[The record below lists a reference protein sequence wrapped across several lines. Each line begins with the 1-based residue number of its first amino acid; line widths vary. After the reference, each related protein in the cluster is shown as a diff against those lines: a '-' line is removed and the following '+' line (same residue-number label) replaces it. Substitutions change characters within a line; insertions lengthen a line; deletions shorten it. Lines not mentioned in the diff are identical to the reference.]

1 MDLTDLKGIISL
13 MQRTDL
19 TELEIEVQDLKLR
32 LARPNAN
39 IQSASTQ
46 IPVANLSPTPTET
59 EKLNPIENLQA
70 KDNQNLF
77 KSPMVGTFYR
87 QPGPEEPS
95 YVEVGSKVKAGDV
108 LCIIEAMKVMNEI
121 KAEVKGTIA
130 EVLLEDGKP
139 VEYGQALFRIE
150 PN

>member
-1 MDLTDLKGIISL
+1 

-39 IQSASTQ
+39 SQASLTQ
-46 IPVANLSPTPTET
+46 IPVAHLPPTPAVT
-59 EKLNPIENLQA
+59 EKLNPNENLQA
-70 KDNQNLF
+70 KDDQNLF

-87 QPGPEEPS
+87 RPGPEEPS

-121 KAEVKGTIA
+121 KADTAGTID
-130 EVLLEDGKP
+130 EILHEDGDT
-139 VEYGQALFRIE
+139 VEYGQPLFRIT
-150 PN
+150 

>member
-32 LARPNAN
+32 LARPSAN
-39 IQSASTQ
+39 IQTALTQ
-46 IPVANLSPTPTET
+46 IPVAHLPPTPAPT
-59 EKLNPIENLQA
+59 EKLNPNENLQA

-87 QPGPEEPS
+87 RPGPEEPS

-121 KAEVKGTIA
+121 KADTAGTID
-130 EVLLEDGKP
+130 EILHEDGDT
-139 VEYGQALFRIE
+139 VEYGQPLFRIL
-150 PN
+150 

>member
-1 MDLTDLKGIISL
+1 

-39 IQSASTQ
+39 TQTALTQ
-46 IPVANLSPTPTET
+46 IPVAHLPATSTVT
-59 EKLNPIENLQA
+59 EKLNPNENLQA

-87 QPGPEEPS
+87 KSGPEEPS

-121 KAEVKGTIA
+121 KADAAGTID
-130 EVLLEDGKP
+130 EILHEDGDT
-139 VEYGQALFRIE
+139 VEYGQPLFKIT
-150 PN
+150 

>member
-1 MDLTDLKGIISL
+1 

-39 IQSASTQ
+39 SQASLTQ
-46 IPVANLSPTPTET
+46 IPVAHLPPTPAAT
-59 EKLNPIENLQA
+59 EKLNPNENLQA

-87 QPGPEEPS
+87 RPGPEEPS

-121 KAEVKGTIA
+121 KADTAGTID
-130 EVLLEDGKP
+130 EIRHEDGDT
-139 VEYGQALFRIE
+139 VEYGQPLFRIT
-150 PN
+150 

>member
-39 IQSASTQ
+39 SQASLTQ
-46 IPVANLSPTPTET
+46 IPVAHLPPTPAAT
-59 EKLNPIENLQA
+59 EKLNPNENLQA

-87 QPGPEEPS
+87 RPGPEEPS

-121 KAEVKGTIA
+121 KADTAGTID
-130 EVLLEDGKP
+130 EILHEDGDT
-139 VEYGQALFRIE
+139 VEYGQPLFRIT
-150 PN
+150 

>member
-59 EKLNPIENLQA
+59 EKLNPNENLQA

-87 QPGPEEPS
+87 RPGPDEPS

-121 KAEVKGTIA
+121 KADTPGTIVEILHDDA
-130 EVLLEDGKP
+130 DT
-139 VEYGQALFRIE
+139 VEYGQPLFKIT
-150 PN
+150 

>member
-32 LARPNAN
+32 LARPSAN
-39 IQSASTQ
+39 IQTALTQ
-46 IPVANLSPTPTET
+46 IPVAHLPATPAPT
-59 EKLNPIENLQA
+59 EKLNPNENLQA

-87 QPGPEEPS
+87 RPGPEEPS

-121 KAEVKGTIA
+121 KADTAGTID
-130 EVLLEDGKP
+130 EILHEDGDT
-139 VEYGQALFRIE
+139 VEYGQPLFRIL
-150 PN
+150 

>member
-39 IQSASTQ
+39 SQASLTQ
-46 IPVANLSPTPTET
+46 IPVAHLPPTPAAT
-59 EKLNPIENLQA
+59 EKLNPNENLQA

-87 QPGPEEPS
+87 RPGPEEPS
-95 YVEVGSKVKAGDV
+95 YVEVGSKAKAGDV

-121 KAEVKGTIA
+121 KADTAGTID
-130 EVLLEDGKP
+130 EILHEDGDT
-139 VEYGQALFRIE
+139 VEYGQPLFRIT
-150 PN
+150 

>member
-1 MDLTDLKGIISL
+1 LDLTDLKGIISL

-39 IQSASTQ
+39 SQASLTQ
-46 IPVANLSPTPTET
+46 IPVAHLPPTPAAT
-59 EKLNPIENLQA
+59 EKLNPNENLQA

-87 QPGPEEPS
+87 RPGPEEPS

-121 KAEVKGTIA
+121 KADTAGTID
-130 EVLLEDGKP
+130 EILHEDGDT
-139 VEYGQALFRIE
+139 VEYGQPLFRIT
-150 PN
+150 

>member
-39 IQSASTQ
+39 TQTALTQ
-46 IPVANLSPTPTET
+46 IPVTQLPPTPAAT
-59 EKLNPIENLQA
+59 EKINTNENLQA
-70 KDNQNLF
+70 KNDQNLF

-87 QPGPEEPS
+87 KPGPEEPS
-95 YVEVGSKVKAGDV
+95 YVEVGSKVKTGDI

-121 KAEVKGTIA
+121 KADTNGTID
-130 EVLLEDGKP
+130 EILHEDGDA
-139 VEYGQALFRIE
+139 VEYGQPLFRIT
-150 PN
+150 

>member
-39 IQSASTQ
+39 SQASLTQ
-46 IPVANLSPTPTET
+46 MPVTHLPPTPAAT
-59 EKLNPIENLQA
+59 EKLIPDENLQA
-70 KDNQNLF
+70 KDNHNLF

-121 KAEVKGTIA
+121 KADAAGTID
-130 EVLLEDGKP
+130 EILHEDGDT
-139 VEYGQALFRIE
+139 VEYGQPLFKIT
-150 PN
+150 

>member
-39 IQSASTQ
+39 SQASLTQ
-46 IPVANLSPTPTET
+46 IPVAHLPPTPAAT
-59 EKLNPIENLQA
+59 EKLNPNENLQA

-87 QPGPEEPS
+87 RPGPEEPS

-121 KAEVKGTIA
+121 QADTAGTID
-130 EVLLEDGKP
+130 EILHEDGDT
-139 VEYGQALFRIE
+139 VEYGQPLFRIT
-150 PN
+150 

>member
-1 MDLTDLKGIISL
+1 

-39 IQSASTQ
+39 SQASLTQ
-46 IPVANLSPTPTET
+46 IPVAHLPPTPAAT
-59 EKLNPIENLQA
+59 EKLNPNENPQA

-87 QPGPEEPS
+87 RPGPEEPS

-121 KAEVKGTIA
+121 KADTAGTID
-130 EVLLEDGKP
+130 EILHEDGDT
-139 VEYGQALFRIE
+139 VEYGQPLFRIT
-150 PN
+150 

>member
-1 MDLTDLKGIISL
+1 

-39 IQSASTQ
+39 IQAASTQ
-46 IPVANLSPTPTET
+46 IPVAHLSPPPAET
-59 EKLNPIENLQA
+59 EKLHPNDNLQA

-87 QPGPEEPS
+87 RPGPEEPS

-121 KAEVKGTIA
+121 KSDTAGTID
-130 EVLLEDGKP
+130 EIRHEDGDT
-139 VEYGQALFRIE
+139 VEYGQPLFRIT
-150 PN
+150 

>member
-39 IQSASTQ
+39 SQASLTQ
-46 IPVANLSPTPTET
+46 IPVAHLPPTPAAT
-59 EKLNPIENLQA
+59 EKLNPNENLQA

-87 QPGPEEPS
+87 RPGPEEPS

-121 KAEVKGTIA
+121 KADTAGTID
-130 EVLLEDGKP
+130 EIRHEDGDT
-139 VEYGQALFRIE
+139 VEYGQPLFRIT
-150 PN
+150 

>member
-1 MDLTDLKGIISL
+1 

-39 IQSASTQ
+39 TQTALTQ
-46 IPVANLSPTPTET
+46 IPVAHLPTTPAAT
-59 EKLNPIENLQA
+59 EKLNPNENLQA

-87 QPGPEEPS
+87 RPGPEEPS

-121 KAEVKGTIA
+121 KADTAGTID
-130 EVLLEDGKP
+130 EILHEDGDT
-139 VEYGQALFRIE
+139 VEYGQPLFRIT
-150 PN
+150 

>member
-39 IQSASTQ
+39 SQASLTQ
-46 IPVANLSPTPTET
+46 IPVAHLPPTPAAT
-59 EKLNPIENLQA
+59 EKLNPNENLQA

-87 QPGPEEPS
+87 RPGPEEPS

-121 KAEVKGTIA
+121 KADATGTID
-130 EVLLEDGKP
+130 EILHEDGDT
-139 VEYGQALFRIE
+139 VEYGQPLFKIT
-150 PN
+150 